1 MLKNYLK
8 IALRNLFKHKLYSLI
23 NVSGLALGIAGSTL
37 MLLFILDE
45 LSYERHHEKAERIYA
60 VFNRWNFGN
69 YEATGETIAPAMAPA
84 LKDEYPE
91 IAAAVRCWRW
101 SRPLIICNDKR
112 FYEERFVFADPE
124 VFKVLTF
131 SFISGNAETALREPY
146 SVVLTAT
153 AAKKYF
159 GEENPLGKRISF
171 WDNADASV
179 LRSRAFNGNA
189 FDLAVTGVVEDF
201 PYNSS
206 LEFDFLAS
214 FSTFGD
220 TYQKEMWSTGPVTYL
235 LLNEGASANAL
246 AAKLPTFVEKHIGS
260 ELQRAGQQAG
270 LFLVPLKEIHRY
282 FFGGTA
288 YIFAL
293 AALAVL
299 ILVIGS
305 INFMNLATARSAH
318 RAREVGVRKVVGAG
332 RRQLILQFLGESTVM
347 AFAALPIALVLVEF
361 ALPQFNAMT
370 EKRLTLDFAQN
381 APLLFGLLAMIFLTG
396 IIAGSYPAIFL
407 SKLQADSVLK
417 GSFAPGKRSRI
428 YRVLTVFQFAVAV
441 ILLIAV
447 AVLQEQM
454 EYARTKNLGFDKD
467 QLVVIPNWR
476 TEFIQKNYA
485 AFRNTV
491 LQNPRIIGATVTAH
505 YPGYAASSETYTLAG
520 AEEKIRFDAQW
531 GDHDFLKTF
540 GFNLIAGRDFSRA
553 RQTDADEAVIINE
566 TAVQRLGWTSP
577 EEALGKRLN
586 ENVTIIG
593 VVKDFHIFS
602 LHQQIAPAAI
612 RLVPADR
619 LPEWWNNYFVALKIQ
634 TEHVSQTID
643 ELKRT
648 WEAFFPSRPFVY
660 SFLDDQFARFYQAE
674 QIAGKM
680 VRLFSILAIV
690 IACLGLFGLAAYSTE
705 RRTKEI
711 GIRKVLG
718 SSVANIVTLLSK
730 EFVKL
735 VLLANLIAWPMAY
748 FALNQ
753 FLQVYAYRTS
763 INLFTFIMVGAATF
777 IIALL
782 TVSTQAIKAA
792 VNNPVKAL
800 RYE

>member
-1 MLKNYLK
+1 MFNSYVK
-8 IALRNLFKHKLYSLI
+8 IALRNLRKHKLYSFI
-23 NVSGLALGIAGSTL
+23 NIAGLALGIAGSTL

-45 LSYERHHEKAERIYA
+45 LSYERHHEKAKRIYA
-60 VFNRWNFGN
+60 VFNHWNFGN

-84 LKDEYPE
+84 LKEEYPE
-91 IAAAVRCWRW
+91 IAAAIRCWRW
-101 SRPLIICNDKR
+101 SRPLIIYKDKR
-112 FYEERFVFADPE
+112 FYEDRFVFADPA

-159 GEENPLGKRISF
+159 GAENPIGKRISF

-189 FDLAVTGVVEDF
+189 FDLTVTGVVEDF

-220 TYQKEMWSTGPVTYL
+220 TYQKEMWSAGPVTYL

-246 AAKLPTFVEKHIGS
+246 AAKLPAFVEKHIGS
-260 ELQRAGQQAG
+260 ELQRAGQQAK
-270 LFLVPLKEIHRY
+270 LFLVSLKEIRRF
-282 FFGGTA
+282 FFGGMA

-332 RRQLILQFLGESTVM
+332 RRQLIVQFLGESTVM

-370 EKRLTLDFAQN
+370 EKRLALDFAQN
-381 APLLFGLLAMIFLTG
+381 APLLFGLLAMILLTG
-396 IIAGSYPAIFL
+396 VIAGSYPALFL
-407 SKLQADSVLK
+407 SRFQAESVLK
-417 GSFAPGKRSRI
+417 GSFAPSKRSRI
-428 YRVLTVFQFAVAV
+428 YRFLTVFQFAVAV

-447 AVLQEQM
+447 SALQKQM

-467 QLVVIPNWR
+467 QIVVIPNWR

-505 YPGYAASSETYTLAG
+505 YPGYAASNETYTLEDS
-520 AEEKIRFDAQW
+520 EEKIRFDSQW

-540 GFNLIAGRDFSRA
+540 GFNLIAGRDFSRE
-553 RQTDADEAVIINE
+553 RQTDTDEAVIINE

-577 EEALGKRLN
+577 EEAIGKRLN
-586 ENVTIIG
+586 ANITIIG

-612 RLVPADR
+612 RLVPTDR
-619 LPEWWNNYFVALKIQ
+619 LPNWWNNYFVALKIQ
-634 TEHVSQTID
+634 PAQISQTID
-643 ELKRT
+643 DLKRT
-648 WEAFFPSRPFVY
+648 RETFFPGRPLVY

-680 VRLFSILAIV
+680 VSLFSILTIV
-690 IACLGLFGLAAYSTE
+690 IACLGLFGLAAYATE
-705 RRTKEI
+705 RRIKEI

-718 SSVANIVTLLSK
+718 SSAFNIVALLSK
-730 EFVKL
+730 EFIKL
-735 VLLANLIAWPMAY
+735 VLIANVIAWPIAY
-748 FALNQ
+748 FAMNL
-753 FLQVYAYRTS
+753 FLQNYAYRTS
-763 INLFTFIMVGAATF
+763 INLFTFVAVGVATF

-782 TVSTQAIKAA
+782 TVSTQAIRAA
-792 VNNPVKAL
+792 LANPVEAL

>member
-1 MLKNYLK
+1 MLKSYFK
-8 IALRNLFKHKLYSLI
+8 IALRNLLKHKLYSLI
-23 NVSGLALGIAGSTL
+23 NISGLALGIAGSTL

-60 VFNRWNFGN
+60 VFNHWNFGN

-84 LKDEYPE
+84 LKEEYPE

-101 SRPLIICNDKR
+101 SRPLVIYQNKR
-112 FYEERFVFADPE
+112 FYEDRFVFTDPE
-124 VFKVLTF
+124 VFDVFTF
-131 SFISGNAETALREPY
+131 SFIAGNPQTALREPY
-146 SVVLTAT
+146 AVVLTST
-153 AAKKYF
+153 AAQKYF
-159 GEENPLGKRISF
+159 GNENPVGKRISF

-189 FDLAVTGVVEDF
+189 FDLTVTGVVQDF
-201 PYNSS
+201 PHNSN

-220 TYQKEMWSTGPVTYL
+220 AYQKEMWSTGPVTYL
-235 LLNEGASANAL
+235 LLNAGASAQAL
-246 AAKLPTFVEKHIGS
+246 EAKLPPFVEQHIGS
-260 ELQRAGQQAG
+260 ELQRAGQQAK
-270 LFLVPLKEIHRY
+270 LFLVPLKEIRQY
-282 FFGGTA
+282 FFGGMA

-318 RAREVGVRKVVGAG
+318 RAKEVGVRKVAGAR
-332 RRQLILQFLGESTVM
+332 RRQLVVQFLGESIVM
-347 AFAALPIALVLVEF
+347 AFAALPIALVLVEL
-361 ALPQFNAMT
+361 ALPEFNAMI
-370 EKRLTLDFAQN
+370 EKRLALDIFQN
-381 APLLFGLLAMIFLTG
+381 APLILGLLAMIFLTG
-396 IIAGSYPAIFL
+396 IIAGSYPALFL
-407 SKLQADSVLK
+407 SKFQAENVLK

-467 QLVVIPNWR
+467 QIVVIPNWR

-505 YPGYAASSETYTLAG
+505 YPGYAASNETYTPEG
-520 AEEKIRFDAQW
+520 SEEKIRFDAQW

-540 GFNLIAGRDFSRA
+540 GFQLIAGRDFSREL
-553 RQTDADEAVIINE
+553 QTDAGEAVIINE
-566 TAVQRLGWTSP
+566 TAVERLGCSSTA
-577 EEALGKRLN
+577 EAIGKRLN
-586 ENVTIIG
+586 ENVTIVG

-612 RLVPADR
+612 RLVPTDR
-619 LPEWWNNYFVALKIQ
+619 LPDWWNNYFVALKIQ
-634 TEHVSQTID
+634 PAQVAQTID
-643 ELKRT
+643 DLKRT
-648 WEAFFPSRPFVY
+648 WESFFPNRPFVY
-660 SFLDDQFARFYQAE
+660 SFLDDQFARFYEAE
-674 QIAGKM
+674 QIAGK
-680 VRLFSILAIV
+680 LTSIFSILTIV
-690 IACLGLFGLAAYSTE
+690 IACLGLFGLAAYTTE

-718 SSVANIVTLLSK
+718 SSVSNIVALLFK

-735 VLLANLIAWPMAY
+735 VLIANVIAWPIAY

-753 FLQVYAYRTS
+753 FLQVYAYRIS
-763 INLFTFIMVGAATF
+763 INWLTFVVVGASTF
-777 IIALL
+777 LLALL
-782 TVSTQAIKAA
+782 TVSTQALKAA
-792 VNNPVKAL
+792 LANPVEAL